1 MENENESL
9 PLDGLKKMEERS
21 PTTTPTT
28 TPSPAQTPSKF
39 SKKPVLVDTSKAAR
53 RLTWIILIETV
64 LLLALAGLDVYLA
77 FVKIP
82 SLTKANESLNE
93 KIKAA
98 NSNVSQLNEDKGK
111 LESDIIKL
119 RKDKINLEGLSASQ
133 TTKIK
138 SLEEEMSSIS
148 KAKQELE
155 QKAAQLG
162 DDKTKLEGDIAN
174 LQKDYN
180 KLEQDSKDA
189 VDQRNE
195 LEKTKG
201 KIETDLADLK
211 KEYDV
216 LKEQI
221 DSQKKAVLV
230 RQQEWETEYVKYTAG
245 ALKIVDELNKIAS
258 SLKEGVNIKSLS
270 QVIKESEVPFEEFK
284 PTLNADLTN
293 CQSFK
298 LISLAYNNYNET
310 LERLKSIKKTNP
322 HTPDEDEI
330 KWSDKILKLENPLST
345 NRPWMDHVQELWND
359 AVYATQIAGLL
370 IGNKEA
376 YPEKCPVCG
385 GKEQITCIKCNGNAY
400 CPDCEGKGFFR
411 YNKETVCCNACEAS
425 GKCPVCLGKT
435 TIPCKF
441 SLMNKNYPP
450 MPKTSSDIPK
460 TPEPIKDTPPT
471 EQPK

>member
-1 MENENESL
+1 MANENESL

-21 PTTTPTT
+21 PTTT

-39 SKKPVLVDTSKAAR
+39 AKKPVLVDTSKAAR

-82 SLTKANESLNE
+82 SLNKVNESLNE
-93 KIKAA
+93 KIRAA
-98 NSNVSQLNEDKGK
+98 NSNVSQLNDDKGK

-119 RKDKINLEGLSASQ
+119 RKDKINLEGLLDSQ

-138 SLEEEMSSIS
+138 SLEEEMASIS

-155 QKAAQLG
+155 QKVTQLS

-180 KLEQDSKDA
+180 KLEQDSKDT
-189 VDQRNE
+189 VNQRNE

-201 KIETDLADLK
+201 KVEKDLADLK

-221 DSQKKAVLV
+221 DSQKKAMLV
-230 RQQEWETEYVKYTAG
+230 RQQEWEAAYVKYTDG
-245 ALKIVDELNKIAS
+245 ALKIVEELNKVAN
-258 SLKEGVNIKSLS
+258 SLKEGVNIKSLN
-270 QVIKESEVPFEEFK
+270 QIVKESAVPFEEFK
-284 PTLNADLTN
+284 LTLNTDMTN

-298 LISLAYNNYNET
+298 LISFAYDNYKET
-310 LERLKSIKKTNP
+310 LERLKSIKRTDP
-322 HTPDEDEI
+322 QTTDET

-345 NRPWMDHVQELWND
+345 NRPWLDHIQELWTD
-359 AVYATQIAGLL
+359 AIYATQIAGLL

-385 GKEQITCIKCNGNAY
+385 NKGQITCIKCNGNGY
-400 CPDCEGKGFFR
+400 CHDCESKGFFR
-411 YNKETVCCNACEAS
+411 YNKETVYCNACEAS
-425 GKCPVCLGKT
+425 GKCPICLGKT
-435 TIPCKF
+435 TVPCKF
-441 SLMNKNYPP
+441 CLMNKNYPP
-450 MPKTSSDIPK
+450 IPKTSSEIPK
-460 TPEPIKDTPPT
+460 TPEPTKDTPPT